1 MAACSRRACLQLYP
15 SRCIPFTRLTC
26 TFAPQVVLSTDNIFN
41 RCRGRSKIG
50 YPAESNPLQQL
61 DVVGNFVSDLGAI
74 VRMYR
79 IEQQRKAAKAEE
91 AAAAAT
97 SGHLAG
103 QGFNSSGLP
112 AAGPSGM
119 TVPATPSMSTIG

>member
-1 MAACSRRACLQLYP
+1 MILQMILVLMGCPCPP
-15 SRCIPFTRLTC
+15 S
-26 TFAPQVVLSTDNIFN
+26 QVVLSTDNIFN

-74 VRMYR
+74 VRTFR

-91 AAAAAT
+91 AAAAAAA
-97 SGHLAG
+97 SG
-103 QGFNSSGLP
+103 QGVGQSINSLGLGLA
-112 AAGPSGM
+112 AAGPSG
-119 TVPATPSMSTIG
+119 VPGREPPTPSMSTIG